1 MKAFF
6 IERYGK
12 QNGRIGDVPEPLIGE
27 NDVLIEVHGSSINPL
42 DLKIRSGE
50 FKMILPYQMPL
61 ILGNDVAGVVLG
73 TGAAVKRFKP
83 GDEVYARA
91 PENRIGTFAE
101 RIAVDETAV
110 ALKPANL
117 DMTNAACIPLV
128 ALTAWQA
135 LVEVA
140 RLQKGQKVLIHAGSG
155 GVGTVAIQ
163 LARHLGAFVA
173 TTTSTANVEWVKA
186 LGADVVIDYT
196 QQDFANELRDYD
208 VVLNSLGGDV
218 LEKSLKVLKPGGQL
232 ISLSGPPTAQFAQE
246 QGLSWL
252 LGLVMRVLSSG
263 IRRKARKRGVR
274 YAFLFMRAD
283 GIQLQKIS
291 ALIEAGVI
299 NAVIDRIFAFDQIA
313 DALHYVEQGRAR
325 GKVAIA
331 VDPESP
337 SP

>member
-110 ALKPANL
+110 ALKPATL
-117 DMTNAACIPLV
+117 DMTDAAGIPLV

-196 QQDFANELRDYD
+196 QQDFASELRDYD

-232 ISLSGPPTAQFAQE
+232 ISLSGPPTVQFARE
-246 QGLSWL
+246 RGLSWL
-252 LGLVMRVLSSG
+252 LGLVMRVLSSR
-263 IRRKARKRGVR
+263 IRRKARKHGVR

-291 ALIEAGVI
+291 ALIEAGVTKP
-299 NAVIDRIFAFDQIA
+299 VIDRIFGFDQIA
-313 DALHYVEQGRAR
+313 DALHYVEQGRAK
-325 GKVAIA
+325 GKVAI
-331 VDPESP
+331 VIDPESP